1 MRPPVPSAER
11 PALVAARHPVGRSAV
26 RSRWTLSAAKQLAA
40 VWKLAAGTLSPA
52 RSVAPRNR
60 PDRKTLSAPCRAYCE
75 IAMARDLAIDL
86 GTANTLV
93 YQRQRGILFSE
104 PTVLA
109 LNKETG
115 AVLAMGEEAWQMI
128 GRTPGYI
135 VAVRPLRS
143 GAISDFDVTEKL
155 IRLILQR
162 SGVNRF
168 SRPKALVCVPSAL
181 TEVERRAVE
190 EATLSAGARSCYL
203 IEEPLAAAIGAG
215 LPIHEPVGN
224 LVVDVGGGTS
234 EVALISMGGI
244 VTNTAV
250 RIGGFDIDA
259 AIQNFVRREYTIAI
273 GERTAERMKISI
285 GSAFPLAEEKKAE
298 LRGRDLGTGLP
309 KNILITSEEIREA
322 INEPVKAIVTAVIE
336 CIGASPPD
344 LVQDVLTNGIT
355 LAGGGG
361 MLSGLDMLLSQQA
374 EVPVHVTK
382 QPLEAVVL
390 GAGKCLDAFD
400 SLKSMF
406 IAG

>member
-1 MRPPVPSAER
+1 
-11 PALVAARHPVGRSAV
+11 
-26 RSRWTLSAAKQLAA
+26 
-40 VWKLAAGTLSPA
+40 
-52 RSVAPRNR
+52 
-60 PDRKTLSAPCRAYCE
+60 
-75 IAMARDLAIDL
+75 MARDLAIDL

-93 YQRQRGILFSE
+93 YQKQKGILFAE

-115 AVLAMGEEAWQMI
+115 AVLAMGDEAWKMI

-143 GAISDFDVTEKL
+143 GAISDFDITEKL
-155 IRLILQR
+155 LRLIMQR
-162 SGVNRF
+162 SGVNRL
-168 SRPKALVCVPSAL
+168 SKPKVLVCVPSAL

-190 EATLSAGARSCYL
+190 EATLSAGARTVNL
-203 IEEPLAAAIGAG
+203 IEEPMAAAIGAG

-234 EVALISMGGI
+234 EVALISLGGI

-250 RIGGFDIDA
+250 RVGGFDLDA
-259 AIQNFVRREYTIAI
+259 AIQNHVRREYTVAI
-273 GERTAERMKISI
+273 GERTAERIKISI
-285 GSAFPLAEEKKAE
+285 ASAFPLAQEQKAE

-322 INEPVKAIVTAVIE
+322 IKEPVRAIVTATLD
-336 CIGASPPD
+336 CIGSSPPD

-355 LAGGGG
+355 LTGGGG
-361 MLSGLDMLLSQQA
+361 MLAGLDMLLSQEA
-374 EVPVHVTK
+374 EVPVHVTE

-390 GAGKCLDAFD
+390 GAGKCLEAYQN
-400 SLKSMF
+400 LKGVLMG
-406 IAG
+406 AER

>member
-1 MRPPVPSAER
+1 
-11 PALVAARHPVGRSAV
+11 
-26 RSRWTLSAAKQLAA
+26 
-40 VWKLAAGTLSPA
+40 
-52 RSVAPRNR
+52 
-60 PDRKTLSAPCRAYCE
+60 
-75 IAMARDLAIDL
+75 MARDLAIDL

-115 AVLAMGEEAWQMI
+115 AVLAMGDEAWQMI

-155 IRLILQR
+155 IRLILQKG
-162 SGVNRF
+162 GVTRF
-168 SRPKALVCVPSAL
+168 ARPKVLVCVPSAL

-215 LPIHEPVGN
+215 LPIHEPLGN

-234 EVALISMGGI
+234 EVALISMGGV

-250 RIGGFDIDA
+250 RVGGFDLDS
-259 AIQNFVRREYTIAI
+259 AIQNYVRREYTVAI
-273 GERTAERMKISI
+273 GERTAERIKIAI
-285 GSAFPLAEEKKAE
+285 GSAFPLAQEQKAE
-298 LRGRDLGTGLP
+298 LRGRDLASGLP

-322 INEPVKAIVTAVIE
+322 ITEPVRAILTAVIE
-336 CIGASPPD
+336 CVGASPPD
-344 LVQDVLTNGIT
+344 LVQDVLSNGIT
-355 LAGGGG
+355 LTGGGG
-361 MLSGLDMLLSQQA
+361 MLSGLDMLISQQA
-374 EVPVHVTK
+374 EVPVHVTP

-390 GAGKCLDAFD
+390 GAGKCLESFE
-400 SLKSMF
+400 SLKTMF
-406 IAG
+406 VGA

>member
-1 MRPPVPSAER
+1 MP
-11 PALVAARHPVGRSAV
+11 
-26 RSRWTLSAAKQLAA
+26 
-40 VWKLAAGTLSPA
+40 
-52 RSVAPRNR
+52 
-60 PDRKTLSAPCRAYCE
+60 
-75 IAMARDLAIDL
+75 RDLAIDL

-93 YQRQRGILFSE
+93 YQRQRGILFAE

-115 AVLAMGEEAWQMI
+115 AVLAMGEEAWRMI

-162 SGVNRF
+162 SGVSRWA
-168 SRPKALVCVPSAL
+168 RPKVLVCVPSAL

-190 EATLSAGARSCYL
+190 EATLSAGARSCHL
-203 IEEPLAAAIGAG
+203 IEEPMAAAIGAG
-215 LPIHEPVGN
+215 LPIHEPLGN

-250 RIGGFDIDA
+250 RVGGFDLDA
-259 AIQNFVRREYTIAI
+259 AIQNYVRREYTIAI
-273 GERTAERMKISI
+273 GERTAERIKIAI
-285 GSAFPLAEEKKAE
+285 GSAFPLAQEEKAE
-298 LRGRDLGTGLP
+298 LRGRDLASGMP

-322 INEPVKAIVTAVIE
+322 LTEPVRAIVSATIE
-336 CIGASPPD
+336 CIGSSPPD
-344 LVQDVLTNGIT
+344 LVQDVLTQGIT
-355 LAGGGG
+355 LTGGGG
-361 MLSGLDMLLSQQA
+361 MLAGLDMLLSQEA
-374 EVPVHVTK
+374 EVPVHVTE

-390 GAGKCLDAFD
+390 GAGRCLEAFQN
-400 SLKSMF
+400 LKSVF
-406 IAG
+406 LTDR

>member
-1 MRPPVPSAER
+1 
-11 PALVAARHPVGRSAV
+11 
-26 RSRWTLSAAKQLAA
+26 
-40 VWKLAAGTLSPA
+40 
-52 RSVAPRNR
+52 
-60 PDRKTLSAPCRAYCE
+60 
-75 IAMARDLAIDL
+75 MARDLAIDL

-115 AVLAMGEEAWQMI
+115 AVLAMGDEAWQMI

-162 SGVNRF
+162 SGVNRL
-168 SRPKALVCVPSAL
+168 SRPKVLVCVPSAL

-250 RIGGFDIDA
+250 RVGGFDIDG
-259 AIQNFVRREYTIAI
+259 AIQNWVRREYTIAI
-273 GERTAERMKISI
+273 GERTAERIKISI

-298 LRGRDLGTGLP
+298 LRGRDLATGLP
-309 KNILITSEEIREA
+309 KHILITSEEVREA
-322 INEPVKAIVTAVIE
+322 IHEPIRAIVSAVIE
-336 CIGASPPD
+336 CIGSSPPD

-390 GAGKCLDAFD
+390 GAGKCLEAFE

-406 IAG
+406 LAG

>member
-1 MRPPVPSAER
+1 
-11 PALVAARHPVGRSAV
+11 
-26 RSRWTLSAAKQLAA
+26 
-40 VWKLAAGTLSPA
+40 
-52 RSVAPRNR
+52 
-60 PDRKTLSAPCRAYCE
+60 
-75 IAMARDLAIDL
+75 MARDLAIDL

-115 AVLAMGEEAWQMI
+115 AVLAMGDEAWQMI

-259 AIQNFVRREYTIAI
+259 AIQTFVRREYTIAI

-322 INEPVKAIVTAVIE
+322 IAEPVKAIVAAVIE

-390 GAGKCLDAFD
+390 GAGKCLDSFD

>member
-1 MRPPVPSAER
+1 
-11 PALVAARHPVGRSAV
+11 
-26 RSRWTLSAAKQLAA
+26 
-40 VWKLAAGTLSPA
+40 
-52 RSVAPRNR
+52 
-60 PDRKTLSAPCRAYCE
+60 
-75 IAMARDLAIDL
+75 MARDLAIDL

-115 AVLAMGEEAWQMI
+115 AVLAMGDEAWQMI

-298 LRGRDLGTGLP
+298 LRGRDLSTGLP